1 MTKLLKTYKILGKLF
16 GKKKFTWKLS
26 FIMNSFQ
33 SLIVNVGLG
42 YSIRLLIDG
51 ATVSDN
57 MMMNRGF
64 IFLLISAMYLIFIL
78 PVLTYLQDSNVASIK
93 SQMEINIFNRIIRKK
108 YKKLI
113 AVDPSDIIT
122 VLQDDVSEVS
132 ELYGWNMVALLQ
144 ALVSGLGSMLLVLLI
159 SWKLFLFLLVFSMT
173 LLFINKFFTKSIYK
187 LSSHLRELVEERLN
201 LINELLDNSIILHIY
216 LMMKKFRT
224 KIQGLDIDKC
234 EAEYSIYKKMNKINF
249 LVDLVS
255 ELVVGL
261 GIIILGCY
269 LISANEITLGQLM
282 FVFELKFGALF
293 LFGSVGD
300 YLNTIQTAVVASEH
314 IADIL
319 DDEEKDGSAKKVL
332 NDIKAISMNQVSF
345 SYHDNLGK
353 VLDNISFETFGK
365 ENICFIGENG
375 QGKSTI
381 IKLLMGLF
389 DDYIGDILINGTDVR
404 EIDTE
409 SLFSIVPQDV
419 VILTGTI
426 KDNILF
432 GNTATEDE
440 LSEAAKDAQIYDEIC
455 KMEAGFDSEV
465 QEDGGNLSSGQKQRI
480 AIARALIQNKPI
492 IILDECTA
500 NLDDETAE
508 QVIEK
513 LLSLNGRK
521 IIAIS
526 HDKKISEKF
535 DRVIAI

>member
-1 MTKLLKTYKILGKLF
+1 
-16 GKKKFTWKLS
+16 
-26 FIMNSFQ
+26 
-33 SLIVNVGLG
+33 
-42 YSIRLLIDG
+42 
-51 ATVSDN
+51 
-57 MMMNRGF
+57 
-64 IFLLISAMYLIFIL
+64 
-78 PVLTYLQDSNVASIK
+78 
-93 SQMEINIFNRIIRKK
+93 
-108 YKKLI
+108 
-113 AVDPSDIIT
+113 
-122 VLQDDVSEVS
+122 
-132 ELYGWNMVALLQ
+132 
-144 ALVSGLGSMLLVLLI
+144 
-159 SWKLFLFLLVFSMT
+159 
-173 LLFINKFFTKSIYK
+173 
-187 LSSHLRELVEERLN
+187 
-201 LINELLDNSIILHIY
+201 
-216 LMMKKFRT
+216 
-224 KIQGLDIDKC
+224 
-234 EAEYSIYKKMNKINF
+234 
-249 LVDLVS
+249 
-255 ELVVGL
+255 
-261 GIIILGCY
+261 
-269 LISANEITLGQLM
+269 
-282 FVFELKFGALF
+282 
-293 LFGSVGD
+293 
-300 YLNTIQTAVVASEH
+300 
-314 IADIL
+314 
-319 DDEEKDGSAKKVL
+319 
-332 NDIKAISMNQVSF
+332 MNQVSF
-345 SYHDNLGK
+345 SYHDNSGK

>member
-64 IFLLISAMYLIFIL
+64 IFLLISVMYLIFIL

-319 DDEEKDGSAKKVL
+319 
-332 NDIKAISMNQVSF
+332 
-345 SYHDNLGK
+345 
-353 VLDNISFETFGK
+353 
-365 ENICFIGENG
+365 
-375 QGKSTI
+375 
-381 IKLLMGLF
+381 
-389 DDYIGDILINGTDVR
+389 
-404 EIDTE
+404 
-409 SLFSIVPQDV
+409 
-419 VILTGTI
+419 
-426 KDNILF
+426 
-432 GNTATEDE
+432 EDE
-440 LSEAAKDAQIYDEIC
+440 
-455 KMEAGFDSEV
+455 
-465 QEDGGNLSSGQKQRI
+465 
-480 AIARALIQNKPI
+480 
-492 IILDECTA
+492 
-500 NLDDETAE
+500 
-508 QVIEK
+508 
-513 LLSLNGRK
+513 
-521 IIAIS
+521 
-526 HDKKISEKF
+526 
-535 DRVIAI
+535 

>member
-64 IFLLISAMYLIFIL
+64 IFLLISVMYLIFIL

-187 LSSHLRELVEERLN
+187 LSSHFRELVEERLN

-319 DDEEKDGSAKKVL
+319 EDEEKDGSAKKVL

>member
-187 LSSHLRELVEERLN
+187 LSSHFRELGEERLN

-319 DDEEKDGSAKKVL
+319 EDEEKDGSAKKVL

>member
-64 IFLLISAMYLIFIL
+64 IFLLISVMYLIFIL

-319 DDEEKDGSAKKVL
+319 EDEEKDGSAKKVL

-535 DRVIAI
+535 DRVVAI